1 MDHLTVSGI
10 NTDMGYRI
18 AGIICTREKD
28 NVSGS
33 RFRCADMLAL
43 VINALR
49 RGTWQIVI
57 SAVSYHI
64 THKA

>member
-1 MDHLTVSGI
+1 MDHLTVTGI
-10 NTDMGYRI
+10 DTDVGYRI
-18 AGIICTREKD
+18 TGVICTREKD

-49 RGTWQIVI
+49 CGTRQIIV
-57 SAVSYHI
+57 SAVSHHI
-64 THKA
+64 SHTA